1 MQLELDFP
9 EQIVVTGQGIILTFY
24 QTWDWPKAI
33 FSPKLGLN
41 SYCVYCSN
49 RCLFNLFQSC
59 FHRTSIYLTTLHT
72 SSSNLAKDA
81 VNLMSSIFKCSFD
94 KTSLGYLSH
103 AAHPANQFLFKHN
116 FRLWSACRLVPI
128 LFTPLAK
135 ILTQPC
141 FQLAPLSFV
150 DYDNRP
156 HQWLRDVSCP
166 KSCSRSLVWSTQ
178 ARLSEHNNCQFFFGM
193 NRFRVNKD
201 VRTSWKN
208 W

>member
-1 MQLELDFP
+1 MQLELDSQLLFP
-9 EQIVVTGQGIILTFY
+9 N
-24 QTWDWPKAI
+24 K
-33 FSPKLGLN
+33 FSHFIRRETDQELIYFFPKLGLK

-49 RCLFNLFQSC
+49 RCLFNLFQSY

-128 LFTPLAK
+128 LFTPLTK
-135 ILTQPC
+135 IFDTTMFSACNIIFHP
-141 FQLAPLSFV
+141 
-150 DYDNRP
+150 
-156 HQWLRDVSCP
+156 
-166 KSCSRSLVWSTQ
+166 
-178 ARLSEHNNCQFFFGM
+178 
-193 NRFRVNKD
+193 
-201 VRTSWKN
+201 
-208 W
+208 